1 MNKSEAAACG
11 DRIRSQLEKAAAKTL
26 ALRLCLSAFSRSD
39 RGHPNEEGAPPMV
52 APAAEAVQVPAAAG
66 AGQRARSIKSDFK
79 RLVAIVL
86 GCSGC
91 PFFFLSLFLQTC

>member
-1 MNKSEAAACG
+1 
-11 DRIRSQLEKAAAKTL
+11 
-26 ALRLCLSAFSRSD
+26 
-39 RGHPNEEGAPPMV
+39 MV

-66 AGQRARSIKSDFK
+66 AGQRARSIKSDFN

-91 PFFFLSLFLQTC
+91 PFFFSFSLSSNMLIHNPANLIVFICQATSKSSALST